1 MKKFICLL
9 TLILLLF
16 TGCSSRPERTKDIVV
31 LFTGDVHCAVE
42 ENIGYASL
50 KAYKDKLIEEGK
62 EVLLIDTG
70 DAIQGGMIGSYSKGE
85 GIIEIMNELGYSAM
99 TIGNHEFDYSVDNII
114 SLEDKANFPFL
125 SCTFYDLRTNELVFE
140 PYTFV
145 EADGLKI
152 AIIGIT
158 TPSTITSSRPT
169 YFTDENNN
177 FIYGFTND
185 SVELWDKIQDTV
197 DEVNKKGADIVIA
210 ASHLGSDEG
219 YIYSS
224 IDMIQNTSGIDVVLD
239 GHSHSI
245 IEGNT
250 IKNKDGEDVLLTST
264 GEKLNNI
271 GYLEI
276 AQDGSISSNL
286 VDTYEEKDEAV
297 TLKIEEIKAEF
308 KEEMSKVITTIN
320 VPLLINDPKTTLRMV
335 RNQETNMGDIVADA
349 YRYAGDSDIAMV
361 NAGGVRSDI
370 LPGDVTKE
378 MAFNVNP
385 FGNML
390 CKVSIKGKEVLKILE
405 IGAASLP
412 EENGGFMQVSG
423 ITYTVDTSV
432 ASSIKK
438 DEKGMVVSIDG
449 EYRVKDVLINGE
461 PLELEKEYTLTSN
474 NYILKNMGEG
484 VVLEDTQLLMDD
496 FMVDADAFI
505 AYIQAADVDQL
516 YANPFGDGR
525 ILIIK

>member
-9 TLILLLF
+9 TLLLLLF
-16 TGCSSRPERTKDIVV
+16 TGCTSKPERTKDIVV

-62 EVLLIDTG
+62 EVVLIDTG

-85 GIIEIMNELGYSAM
+85 GIIEIMNELGYSTM

-114 SLEDKANFPFL
+114 ALEDVADFPFL
-125 SCTFYDLRTNELVFE
+125 SCTFNDLRNNELVFE

-158 TPSTITSSRPT
+158 TPSTITSTRPT
-169 YFTDENNN
+169 YFMDEDNN
-177 FIYGFTND
+177 FIYGFINTPE
-185 SVELWDKIQDTV
+185 ELWDRIQNTV
-197 DEVNKKGADIVIA
+197 DEVDKQGADLVIA
-210 ASHLGSDEG
+210 AAHLGSDEG

-224 IDMIQNTSGIDVVLD
+224 INMIENTSGIDVVLD
-239 GHSHSI
+239 GHSHSV

-250 IKNKDGEDVLLTST
+250 LKNKDNEKVLLVST

-276 AQDGSISSNL
+276 AVNGSITSNL
-286 VDTYEEKDEAV
+286 VDTYEEKDETV

-320 VPLLINDPKTTLRMV
+320 VQLLINDPKTSLRMV
-335 RNQETNMGDIVADA
+335 RNRETNMGDIVADA
-349 YRYAGDSDIAMV
+349 YRFVADSDVAMV
-361 NAGGVRSDI
+361 NSGGVRSDI
-370 LPGDVTKE
+370 LAGDVTKE
-378 MAFNVNP
+378 MVFNVNP

-390 CKVSIKGKEVLKILE
+390 CTVSIKGKELLKILE
-405 IGAASLP
+405 IGAANLP
-412 EENGGFMQVSG
+412 EENGGLMQVSG
-423 ITYTVDTSV
+423 ITYSVDTSV
-432 ASSIKK
+432 PTSIIK

-449 EYRVKDVLINGE
+449 EYRVKDVLINNE

-474 NYILKNMGEG
+474 NYILKNMGG
-484 VVLEDTQLLMDD
+484 GIVLEETELLMDD

-505 AYIQAADVDQL
+505 AYIQTIDVDQL
-516 YANPFGDGR
+516 YANPYGDGR
-525 ILIIK
+525 IIIK